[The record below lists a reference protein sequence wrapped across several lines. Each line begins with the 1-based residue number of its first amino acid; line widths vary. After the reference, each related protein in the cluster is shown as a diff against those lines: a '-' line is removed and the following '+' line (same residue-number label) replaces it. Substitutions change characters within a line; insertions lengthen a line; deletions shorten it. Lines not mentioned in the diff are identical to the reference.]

1 MSDLKKLK
9 ALTENLTILYVEDSA
24 VLLKRMSVFLNNIFK
39 TVHQAVN
46 GKEGLECYQRYKPD
60 IVITDLNMPIM
71 SGHEMIKN
79 LKEMDPDANIIIV
92 SAYSDTENLLESIHL
107 GVIDF
112 VPKPVDSNLL
122 QEVLMK
128 VATKVSQKT
137 KKNIEVVEKEVPKN
151 NENLLKKLDIVNKS
165 HVPIEFINHYKGVP
179 IFDNGHIKS
188 IDKDSITVEV
198 PFFQSLAIKYEGKT
212 VLDSE
217 LLDNAIE
224 ATLEKVNAYNG
235 TLKLKELKN
244 LSFATNKR
252 KQLTVEPDKYF
263 AAVTKF
269 NDEVLD
275 TKVVLLSGDFI
286 SLVIDADEVKFMEG
300 DGLDLEFNFDKV
312 VDDQVVKKIKI
323 TTKGEVYIIDQRNV
337 KQKTIM
343 ILFELE
349 SHDKSL
355 LEAYIE
361 KRRLDLIVEF
371 KQFQKH

>member
-235 TLKLKELKN
+235 TLKLKELKD
-244 LSFATNKR
+244 LSYATNKR
-252 KQLTVEPDKYF
+252 KQLTVEPDKHF
-263 AAVTKF
+263 TAVTKF
-269 NDEVLD
+269 KDDILD

>member
-24 VLLKRMSVFLNNIFK
+24 ILLKRMSVFLNNIFK

-79 LKEMDPDANIIIV
+79 LKEMDPDASIIIV

-137 KKNIEVVEKEVPKN
+137 KNIEIVEKEVPKN

-165 HVPIEFINHYKGVP
+165 HVTIEFINHYKGVP

-212 VLDSE
+212 VIDSE

-235 TLKLKELKN
+235 TLKLKELKD

-252 KQLTVEPDKYF
+252 KQLTVEPDKHF

-269 NDEVLD
+269 NDEALD
-275 TKVVLLSGDFI
+275 TKVVLLSVDFI

-300 DGLDLEFNFDKV
+300 DELDLEFNFDKV
-312 VDDQVVKKIKI
+312 VDDQIVKKIKV
-323 TTKGEVYIIDQRNV
+323 TTKGEVYIIDERNA

-355 LEAYIE
+355 LEEYIE